1 MKKFSFIFLATFLVS
16 CTSIPNNLEQ
26 SLNHSFKDGI
36 YYYTYERTMESY
48 DFISPE
54 IEYSINIDRKGY
66 GQAVFVK
73 ESQFFEPELNF
84 IIQVNDD
91 LTLSSPDNPSLNG
104 YAEKDGRMHFR
115 MLIEENSTTYLLTQH
130 CVLLWHGTGA
140 ESLFSSYDGKYKL
153 KDKSGSEIEIE
164 VAKGVYKGGGTG
176 VINADGTFYNGY
188 SQTIKISMGQMV
200 TSNTSIESESR
211 GVFSPGGGLDLKT
224 LTTTGSGYGSSQ
236 NQNIF
241 STVNS
246 ISAHTETAQSVL
258 WKPAKTGYEIYYPD
272 KNIPEWYEFGI
283 KKDNDYYYACGTKQK
298 GDKETAVQL
307 AKIYALSEL
316 SSISSLEIS
325 SKTIASAQASQSDEK
340 SEHIK
345 NITQHTD
352 TATNS
357 QLPYEIVNEF
367 YDTSACKAYIKVRV
381 PRNAIENW

>member
-1 MKKFSFIFLATFLVS
+1 MDMQK
-16 CTSIPNNLEQ
+16 
-26 SLNHSFKDGI
+26 
-36 YYYTYERTMESY
+36 
-48 DFISPE
+48 
-54 IEYSINIDRKGY
+54 
-66 GQAVFVK
+66 
-73 ESQFFEPELNF
+73 
-84 IIQVNDD
+84 
-91 LTLSSPDNPSLNG
+91 
-104 YAEKDGRMHFR
+104 KDGRMHFR

-200 TSNTSIESESR
+200 SSNTSIESESR

-283 KKDNDYYYACGTKQK
+283 KKRQ
-298 GDKETAVQL
+298 
-307 AKIYALSEL
+307 
-316 SSISSLEIS
+316 
-325 SKTIASAQASQSDEK
+325 
-340 SEHIK
+340 
-345 NITQHTD
+345 
-352 TATNS
+352 
-357 QLPYEIVNEF
+357 
-367 YDTSACKAYIKVRV
+367 
-381 PRNAIENW
+381 